1 MLRFRR
7 HWKAPLQL
15 CGATSGLCA
24 RICLV
29 EVRVWVTSEKKE
41 GEEAFVVLQR
51 KQILGFLLLAHER
64 SG

>member
-1 MLRFRR
+1 MEPQAVSVLEFVF
-7 HWKAPLQL
+7 
-15 CGATSGLCA
+15 
-24 RICLV
+24 V
-29 EVRVWVTSEKKE
+29 EVRVWVTSEKK

>member
-1 MLRFRR
+1 MEPQAVSVLEFVF
-7 HWKAPLQL
+7 
-15 CGATSGLCA
+15 
-24 RICLV
+24 V